1 MCSVPVSEEEEK
13 WKPVAVVRDVDHIIV
28 LGSTNMSIHSLFL
41 PEKYDGEAFV
51 SDLNDWHP
59 NIQR

>member
-1 MCSVPVSEEEEK
+1 M
-13 WKPVAVVRDVDHIIV
+13 AVVRDVDHIIV

-51 SDLNDWHP
+51 SDLND
-59 NIQR
+59 